1 MSNCDL
7 IELSKDDKARNR
19 FDAALAKKRKKR
31 KISGFFKV
39 ELKVAICFASE
50 LQTGQLGRLNP

>member
-19 FDAALAKKRKKR
+19 FDAALAKKR